1 MIPKSHPYYLAL
13 CGVETLAADHSEL
26 QESDDREQD
35 GNGDRYAFIDLF
47 IYAQISS
54 DFKSLSSLQCGTKN
68 GQGLAHLQ
76 VAVFSAFILVW
87 FFNSWEEG
95 GGRQRVE
102 GKGLLP
108 LKGHS
113 HGKT

>member
-54 DFKSLSSLQCGTKN
+54 DFKSLSSLQCGTKMDKDW
-68 GQGLAHLQ
+68 LIYKLQ
-76 VAVFSAFILVW
+76 SSVHSYLFGFLIL
-87 FFNSWEEG
+87 
-95 GGRQRVE
+95 GRRVGE
-102 GKGLLP
+102 GKEW
-108 LKGHS
+108 KGR
-113 HGKT
+113 G